1 MLAGALAA
9 VLLVGGAGVAAAQ
22 AVAVLVN
29 GEPITHFDVDQRSRL
44 TQISLNRTPSR
55 KETLEELIDEKLK
68 TQLLRKF
75 TIPDIDKDVDNA
87 FNNMARRAG
96 MSGKQFEDQL
106 ARANVGVGTLKARIK
121 SEIVWNQV
129 IRGRFQSSFQFSDR
143 DIRAQLGTGDANPT
157 GYDYTLRP
165 IVFVVPRG
173 ADASVREARR
183 REAEALRSRFEG
195 CEAGVRLARG
205 LREVAVRAP
214 VIRSSADLT
223 PQLREVLEKTEI
235 GKLSAPE
242 ATSQGIEVYAL
253 CGKRPS
259 TADNAPGRR
268 EAREKLAAEQF
279 KQKADAFIKELR
291 SQAMIEYR

>member
-9 VLLVGGAGVAAAQ
+9 VLLAGGTGGASAQ

-29 GEPITHFDVDQRSRL
+29 GEPITNFDVDQRSRL
-44 TQISLNRTPSR
+44 TQVSMNRNPSR

-75 TIPDIDKDVDNA
+75 TIPDIDNDVDNS

-96 MSGKQFEDQL
+96 MSGKQFEEQL
-106 ARANVGVGTLKARIK
+106 SRAGVGIGTLKARIK
-121 SEIVWNQV
+121 SDIVWNQV

-143 DIRAQLGTGDANPT
+143 DIRAQLGTGDAT

-173 ADASVREARR
+173 ADASLREARR

-205 LREVAVRAP
+205 MREVAVRAP
-214 VIRSSADLT
+214 VVRSSADLS
-223 PQLREVLEKTEI
+223 PQLRDVLEKTEI

-253 CGKRPS
+253 CGKKPS
-259 TADNAPGRR
+259 TIDNAPGRR

-279 KQKADAFIKELR
+279 KQKASAFIKELR